1 MPFLALADQFRRLSN
16 FYFLIV
22 AIVSFVPNVSPTSPV
37 TTTLPLLVV
46 VGFGLARD
54 LWEDLQRRRDDA
66 LVNSQPV
73 VALRIAEENL
83 KLKDVTSS
91 QDTATFFERHS
102 ALVPSE
108 HALRPSRDLAVGDVV
123 LVRRDE
129 PFPADLVLLHAGG
142 NPVCYVSTAN
152 LDGESNLKRRT
163 VPAALQSGKLPSLR
177 DVAVT
182 APAPTD
188 DLYSFSAVL
197 QRGDEQPV
205 PLGVDNLLLRGSIL
219 RNTAYV
225 YGLVLYNGQDTKLA
239 RNMRDPPSKLGGI
252 ERMMNRVVVG
262 LFSILAAVTIVISL
276 VAGYWQAD
284 EGDAQWYMGENR
296 LLSGS
301 EVGFRSLGTFL
312 ILFHT
317 FVPVSLFV
325 TLEFVRI
332 IQGLFIGADLKMHTK
347 DVAVKAK
354 SNNLNESLGYVEHIF
369 SDKTGTLTE
378 NVMRFV
384 ACSAGGVVYDERK
397 APGCVTSAV
406 LNGTDPLQK
415 LMHAMA
421 VAHDV
426 VPGISDHDEDDKDP
440 EINGQQG
447 LQDFQGESPDEVA
460 LVDAAFS
467 AGAELR
473 ARTSNTLVVQAAGSD
488 ALSTYKLLAKLDF
501 TSERKRMSIVLRC
514 PDGLVRIFTKGA
526 DMVMVNLLVRST
538 SFTGMSRDTD
548 AFSKEGLRTLVFGS
562 RVIPEDEYQQWDVL
576 YNEATTAMENRVDR
590 EAEVAA
596 LIEYD
601 LELLGVTAVE
611 DKLQENVPNTIKFLR
626 DAGIRLWVLTGDK
639 RETAENIGY
648 SSHLLDETMA
658 VMHIQCESA
667 AELHERLSKILSECS
682 PPSPRDSKL
691 GELLSGANRSR
702 DDEDPNNN
710 RGHHRRHSS
719 TASEAV
725 LASLTLRSLKHGEE
739 LEMAMVIDG
748 ASLSFVEGE
757 ELEQLFLE
765 VADLCKTVICARV
778 TPIQKAMVVKLA
790 HKYDHSNTL
799 AIGDG
804 GNDVSMI
811 QEAHI
816 GIGIKGKEGS
826 QAARASDYSMG
837 EFQHLRRLL
846 AVHGRFSYIRTAG
859 VINLSFYKNIFF
871 SFTQILFQFYCFA
884 SGTTLHDQWIVTA
897 WNSVLTLIPPFL
909 YGIFERDLEESTV
922 LRFPSVYSSN
932 GNHRLFSMRTVLEF
946 TIAYS
951 VWHATVLFFMT
962 YVYFGRVEPIAFTN
976 GHDTG
981 FFLTGLAVST
991 MAVPIALSKFL
1002 LSSHLWTAAVLIGS
1016 GVSFAL
1022 LWALIPVFVNLA
1034 HETELEG
1041 VLSKLFSSPTYHL
1054 LWPIVFV
1061 VVFIPDFL
1069 VIMLRMGRKT
1079 NLVGQL
1085 QRLEVSEASE
1095 RSKSRRR

>member
-1 MPFLALADQFRRLSN
+1 MSN

-22 AIVSFVPNVSPTSPV
+22 AAVSFFPDVSPTSPV
-37 TTTLPLLVV
+37 TTTLPLVVV

-54 LWEDLQRRRDDA
+54 LWEDFQRRRDDA
-66 LVNSQPV
+66 VVNRTPV
-73 VALRIAEENL
+73 VALRTAEEHS
-83 KLKDVTSS
+83 KLKDVTSKP
-91 QDTATFFERHS
+91 DIATFFDKYP
-102 ALVPSE
+102 ALVPPE
-108 HALRPSRDLAVGDVV
+108 HALRPARDLAVGDVV

-142 NPVCYVSTAN
+142 EPLCYVSTAN

-163 VPAALQSGKLPSLR
+163 VPAALQGGKLPSLR
-177 DVAVT
+177 DVAVR
-182 APAPTD
+182 ASAPTD
-188 DLYSFSAVL
+188 DLYSFSAL
-197 QRGDEQPV
+197 LHCGDEQPA

-239 RNMRDPPSKLGGI
+239 QNMRDPPSKLGGI

-262 LFSILAAVTIVISL
+262 LFSILAAVTVVVSL
-276 VAGYWQAD
+276 IAGHWQAD
-284 EGDAQWYMGENR
+284 EGEAQWYMGENR

-332 IQGLFIGADLKMHTK
+332 IQGLFIMADVKMRTG

-397 APGCVTSAV
+397 SPGCVGSAV
-406 LNGTDPLQK
+406 SNGTDPVRK
-415 LMHAMA
+415 LVQAMA

-426 VPGISDHDEDDKDP
+426 VPEMSEDDDDDGDP
-440 EINGQQG
+440 EINGQQEH
-447 LQDFQGESPDEVA
+447 QEFQGESPDEVA
-460 LVDAAFS
+460 LVDAAFT
-467 AGAELR
+467 AGVELR
-473 ARTSNTLVVQAAGSD
+473 ARTANTLVVQEAGLD
-488 ALSTYKLLAKLDF
+488 TLSQYKLLAKLDF
-501 TSERKRMSIVLRC
+501 TSERKRMSTVLRC

-526 DMVMVNLLVRST
+526 DMVMVNLLVRNSL
-538 SFTGMSRDTD
+538 FADISRDTD
-548 AFSKEGLRTLVFGS
+548 TFSKEGLRTLIFGS

-576 YNEATTAMENRVDR
+576 YVEATTAMENRVDR

-596 LIEYD
+596 LIENE

-611 DKLQENVPNTIKFLR
+611 DRLQDNVPHTIKFLR

-648 SSHLLDETMA
+648 SSHLLDDSML
-658 VMHIQCESA
+658 VIQVQCESA
-667 AELHERLSKILSECS
+667 TELHERLSKILRECS
-682 PPSPRDSKL
+682 PPSSRDSKL
-691 GELLSGANRSR
+691 GSFLSGANGNR
-702 DDEDPNNN
+702 DDEEPHDN

-719 TASEAV
+719 TEAV
-725 LASLTLRSLKHGEE
+725 LASLTLRSLKRGDE

-748 ASLSFVEGE
+748 VSFSFVEGE

-778 TPIQKAMVVKLA
+778 TPIQKAMVVRLA
-790 HKYDHSNTL
+790 HKYEHSNTL

-826 QAARASDYSMG
+826 QAARAGDYSVG

-897 WNSVLTLIPPFL
+897 WNSALTLIPPFL
-909 YGIFERDLEESTV
+909 YGIFERDLEEGTV

-932 GNHRLFSMRTVLEF
+932 RNHRLFSMRTVLEF

-962 YVYFGRVEPIAFTN
+962 YVYFGRIEPIAFTN
-976 GHDTG
+976 GQDTG
-981 FFLTGLAVST
+981 FYLTGLAVST

-1069 VIMLRMGRKT
+1069 VIMLRMSRKA

-1085 QRLEVSEASE
+1085 QRLEVSEAPG
-1095 RSKSRRR
+1095 RSKSRGR